1 MFLTP
6 EYGTMFWTT
15 VTFIA
20 LFLILKK
27 MAWGP
32 LLQSLAEREQKIKES
47 LDKAD
52 AAQKETEQAL
62 AKNQEVLHAARKE
75 AQELLN
81 KSRKTAEASKDE
93 IVKKAQTEAANLLER
108 AKKEI
113 AQEQEKAVEEIRTQT
128 AEISVSIASKLIR
141 KSLSSEDHRDII
153 EESLKKMERM
163 N

>member
-1 MFLTP
+1 MFLNP
-6 EYGTMFWTT
+6 EYGTMFWTS

-52 AAQKETEQAL
+52 AAQKKTEQAL
-62 AKNQEVLHAARKE
+62 AKNQEVLDAARKE

-81 KSRKTAEASKDE
+81 KSRKTAEASKEE
-93 IVKKAQTEAANLLER
+93 IIQKARTEATNLLER

-113 AQEQEKAVEEIRTQT
+113 TQERDKAVEEIKNQT
-128 AEISVSIASKLIR
+128 ADISISIASKLIG
-141 KSLSSEDHRDII
+141 KSLSSEDHKDII
-153 EESLKKMERM
+153 EESLKKMD
-163 N
+163 NVN

>member
-1 MFLTP
+1 MFLNP
-6 EYGTMFWTT
+6 EYGTMFWTS

-62 AKNQEVLHAARKE
+62 AKNQEVLEAARKE

-81 KSRKTAEASKDE
+81 KSRKTAEASKEE
-93 IVKKAQTEAANLLER
+93 IIQKARTEATNLLER

-113 AQEQEKAVEEIRTQT
+113 TQERDKAVEEIRNQT
-128 AEISVSIASKLIR
+128 ADISISIASKLIG
-141 KSLSSEDHRDII
+141 KSLSSEDHKDII
-153 EESLKKMERM
+153 EESLKKME
-163 N
+163 NVN

>member
-62 AKNQEVLHAARKE
+62 TKNQEVLDAARKE

-128 AEISVSIASKLIR
+128 AEISVSIASKLIGR
-141 KSLSSEDHRDII
+141 SLSSEDHKDII

>member
-6 EYGTMFWTT
+6 EYGTMFWTA

-81 KSRKTAEASKDE
+81 KSRKTAESSKEE
-93 IVKKAQTEAANLLER
+93 IMQKAQTEAANLLER

-128 AEISVSIASKLIR
+128 AEISVSIASKLIG
-141 KSLSSEDHRDII
+141 KSLSSEDHKDII